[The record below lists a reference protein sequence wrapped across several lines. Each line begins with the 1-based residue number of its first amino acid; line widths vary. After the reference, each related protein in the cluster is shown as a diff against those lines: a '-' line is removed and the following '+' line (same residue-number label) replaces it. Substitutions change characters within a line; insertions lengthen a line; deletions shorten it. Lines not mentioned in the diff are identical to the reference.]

1 MIAFRKIHL
10 SAVIAL
16 LTAALCLAGC
26 ASPRRPLVNPELP
39 PGPPP
44 PATASRF
51 IANEV
56 QARARYAQAL
66 ALVDQTSVLI
76 PGWAEAAAPLAAARA
91 GLLARAWDE
100 AIAQSEEAGAR
111 AEASLSDYYARLA
124 NEELRK
130 AYDHTGLRDT
140 QLQELRGAEEIL
152 VTGNSRL
159 AYGRLRQFN
168 ERVSRFVKPYAVR
181 PGDSLWVIAGKPSTY
196 ANSWLWPLI
205 WQDNLAVLPD
215 PNRLRAGQ
223 VLRLRPHPTVGEV
236 VNAIEQS
243 RGDIKRKTSTPR
255 IGEIREAR

>member
-1 MIAFRKIHL
+1 MTAFTRFRL
-10 SAVIAL
+10 SGMVAL
-16 LTAALCLAGC
+16 LVASLCLAGC
-26 ASPRRPLVNPELP
+26 ASTRRAPVNPELP
-39 PGPPP
+39 PDLAR
-44 PATASRF
+44 PAAAPRSV
-51 IANEV
+51 ANEV

-76 PGWAEAAAPLAAARA
+76 PGWAEAAAPLASARA
-91 GLLARAWDE
+91 GLLARTWDDSILQSDE
-100 AIAQSEEAGAR
+100 ASAR
-111 AEASLSDYYARLA
+111 AEAALSDYYARLA

-168 ERVSRFVKPYAVR
+168 DRVSKFVRPYAVR
-181 PGDSLWVIAGKPSTY
+181 PGDSLWVIAGKPGTY
-196 ANSWLWPLI
+196 ANPWVWPLI

-215 PNRLRAGQ
+215 LNRLRAGQ

-236 VNAIEQS
+236 VKAIEHS
-243 RGDIKRKTSTPR
+243 RGEVKRRSSTPR
-255 IGEIREAR
+255 IGEIRETR